1 MQSFIGKIMDT
12 KKEIFLKLQ
21 QDILLWQGFKPQ
33 ATGKAERVGL
43 GEIEQ
48 AFPGGVFPKR
58 AIHEFITVLPEDAA
72 ASDGFIA
79 GLLAIMMQDGAAC
92 VWVSASRRLFPASLS
107 TFNVEAERIIFMD
120 VKTEK
125 DVLWIT
131 EEALKCEGL
140 AAVVAELN
148 NLSLIESRRL
158 QLAVEASGVTGF
170 ILRKDASKAAS
181 TVATARWKISP
192 MLTENEEGMPGLGFP
207 RWRVDLLKVRNG
219 NPGSWVMEWAGE
231 CFEEVENVSKA
242 DDGSVWSER
251 EDRQIG

>member
-1 MQSFIGKIMDT
+1 MNA
-12 KKEIFLKLQ
+12 KKETFLRLQ

-33 ATGKAERVGL
+33 ASGSAERIGL
-43 GEIEQ
+43 GEIEA

-72 ASDGFIA
+72 SSDGFIA
-79 GLLAIMMQDGAAC
+79 GLLAALMQDGAAC
-92 VWVSASRRLFPASLS
+92 VWVATSRRLFPASLS
-107 TFNVEAERIIFMD
+107 MFNVEPERIIFMD

-125 DVLWIT
+125 EVLWIT

-158 QLAVEASGVTGF
+158 QLAVEESGVTGF

-181 TVATARWKISP
+181 TVATARWRISP
-192 MLTENEEGMPGLGFP
+192 LRTECEAGMPGLGFP
-207 RWRVDLLKVRNG
+207 RWQVELLKVRNG
-219 NPGSWVMEWAGE
+219 NPGTWVLEWAGE
-231 CFEEVENVSKA
+231 CFEEVERVKNVE
-242 DDGSVWSER
+242 SVDKVEKVAVAAAWSEGR
-251 EDRQIG
+251 RIG

>member
-1 MQSFIGKIMDT
+1 MDA
-12 KKEIFLKLQ
+12 KKEILIKLQ
-21 QDILLWQGFKPQ
+21 QDILLWQGLKPQ
-33 ATGKAERVGL
+33 AGDKAERIGL

-48 AFPGGVFPKR
+48 VFPGGVFPKR

-79 GLLAIMMQDGAAC
+79 GLLSVLMQDGAAC
-92 VWVSASRRLFPASLS
+92 VWVSTSRRLFPASLS
-107 TFNVEAERIIFMD
+107 LFNVEPERIIFMD
-120 VKTEK
+120 VSTEK
-125 DVLWIT
+125 QVLWVT

-140 AAVVAELN
+140 AAVVSELN

-158 QLAVEASGVTGF
+158 QLAVEESGVTGF

-192 MLTENEEGMPGLGFP
+192 LPTDTEDGMPGLGFP
-207 RWRVDLLKVRNG
+207 RWQVELLKVRNG
-219 NPGSWVMEWAGE
+219 NPGSFVLEWAGE
-231 CFEEVENVSKA
+231 GFESVEHIERVKAAKEVFSET
-242 DDGSVWSER
+242 VWSEQ